1 MHVHGTRSDVLTAGA
16 DQLEW
21 PEAAALRA
29 QTVEAAS
36 HGFDTQ
42 SAAAT
47 VEDAAPLPRRGL
59 LDRDWRK
66 ALVILL
72 TVLACVALLWVVWQ
86 VISPILHTLVL
97 FGLASVLAFS
107 LSGPVDLLSTR
118 IGNRFLAIL
127 GVYLLVGIVVIGG
140 IIALAGPFVRQAS
153 DLASALP
160 QYASELQ
167 ARAPEM
173 QTTLGQYGIQ
183 TDLDQLKAQAASAIE
198 RGGTDVLKNLV
209 GTLAEVGGMIL
220 DIVLALVISL
230 YLLVDGSRFGARS
243 LALIPAQHRAKALFL
258 QDNVSRVLGGYLRA
272 QLTLAVIVGV
282 MTGIGTALLG
292 LPYPVVLGVLAG
304 LFELVPMFGPIL
316 SAVPAVLVSLFMP
329 FPTVVWV
336 VLFFVVIQQLENNI
350 LAPRISGHAVGLHPL
365 GALFALLAG
374 FQLAGLLGG
383 LFAVP
388 LAGVLWVLLGA
399 AYRNVV
405 VESPRPTPRLQV
417 PRFRRPGRRVAHE
430 VQVSTSGVDIS

>member
-1 MHVHGTRSDVLTAGA
+1 MTASSDQRRLS
-16 DQLEW
+16 
-21 PEAAALRA
+21 EAAALRI
-29 QTVEAAS
+29 
-36 HGFDTQ
+36 
-42 SAAAT
+42 
-47 VEDAAPLPRRGL
+47 DAAPVPDVHEAAKTEALSAVASTPLPQRGL
-59 LDRDWRK
+59 LDRDWQK
-66 ALVILL
+66 ALVVLL
-72 TVLACVALLWVVWQ
+72 TLLVGLALLWVVWQ
-86 VISPILHTLVL
+86 VVSPILHTLVL
-97 FGLASVLAFS
+97 FGLAAVLAFA
-107 LSGPVDLLSTR
+107 LSGPVDMLTPR
-118 IGNRFLAIL
+118 VGNRLLAIVA
-127 GVYLLVGIVVIGG
+127 VYLLVGIVVVGG
-140 IIALAGPFVRQAS
+140 IILLAGPFVRQAS

-160 QYASELQ
+160 QYADDLQ
-167 ARAPEM
+167 TRAPEV

-183 TDLDQLKAQAASAIE
+183 ADLDQLKAQAALAIE

-230 YLLVDGSRFGARS
+230 YLLVDGRRFGERS
-243 LALIPAQHRAKALFL
+243 LAMIPPQHRGKALFV
-258 QDNVSRVLGGYLRA
+258 QDNVARVLGGYLRG
-272 QLTLAVIVGV
+272 QLTLAGIIGLVAGV
-282 MTGIGTALLG
+282 GTALLG
-292 LPYPVVLGVLAG
+292 LPYAVVLGVLAG

-316 SAVPAVLVSLFMP
+316 SVIPAVLVALFMP

-336 VLFFVVIQQLENNI
+336 LLFFLAIQQVENNV

-405 VESPRPTPRLQV
+405 TEPRSPKRRFVGAPWFHRPI
-417 PRFRRPGRRVAHE
+417 RRPALD
-430 VQVSTSGVDIS
+430 T